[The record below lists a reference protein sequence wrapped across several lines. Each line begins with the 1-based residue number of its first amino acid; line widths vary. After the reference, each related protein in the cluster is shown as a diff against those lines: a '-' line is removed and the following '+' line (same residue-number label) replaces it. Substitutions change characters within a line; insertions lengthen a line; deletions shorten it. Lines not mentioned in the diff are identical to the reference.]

1 MYQVHD
7 WSEVRR
13 LDREGLSKR
22 AIARRLAMSR
32 TTVYRLLAL
41 SGPPAYERE
50 PAASLLD
57 PFKGSVLAMLRE
69 DASVP
74 ATVIREHLQRSGYA
88 GGITILK
95 GSHADAEKVVANDAG
110 YLLDTVKGSDLGS
123 VDGKLVLDFN
133 FSYNPSCAYDPRW
146 VCPLAPPGNRLVAP
160 IRAGE
165 QYPMR

>member
-1 MYQVHD
+1 
-7 WSEVRR
+7 
-13 LDREGLSKR
+13 
-22 AIARRLAMSR
+22 MSR

-57 PFKGSVLAMLRE
+57 PFKGAVLAMLRE

-95 GSHADAEKVVANDAG
+95 DYLASVRPQFKATPDFGRTAYLPGELLQADWWDTGVDVPVHVIDFDRGRLRAPGAWARGNVARLRRSLMKLARNWPAGRCSAAAWASLLAG
-110 YLLDTVKGSDLGS
+110 YA
-123 VDGKLVLDFN
+123 
-133 FSYNPSCAYDPRW
+133 SCA
-146 VCPLAPPGNRLVAP
+146 
-160 IRAGE
+160 
-165 QYPMR
+165 